1 MFSAILVV
9 MVLAQTPMGKPV
21 SAEEL
26 RALDI
31 TVFPDGKG
39 LPAGKGTAAQGAT
52 IYKAKCAE
60 CHNEKGEGRDQQYP
74 RLVGG
79 VGSLTT
85 AKPMK
90 TVGSYWPYATTV
102 WDTIYRAMPYETP
115 RTLKPDE
122 VYAVTALLLH
132 WNGVIGENDE
142 LNEKTLPKVKMPNR
156 DGFVPDARPHQKLKK
171 SK

>member
-1 MFSAILVV
+1 MFE
-9 MVLAQTPMGKPV
+9 VLLLSSLLSQAVTGRPA
-21 SAEEL
+21 SAEEI
-26 RALDI
+26 RKFDI
-31 TVFPDGKG
+31 TVFPNGKG
-39 LPAGKGTAAQGAT
+39 LPAGKGTAADGKE

-85 AKPMK
+85 PKPIK
-90 TVGSYWPYATTV
+90 TVGSYWPHATTV
-102 WDTIYRAMPYETP
+102 WDTIFRAMPYETP

-132 WNGVIGENDE
+132 WNGIITETFE
-142 LNEKTLPKVKMPNR
+142 LNEKTLPHVKMPNR
-156 DGFVPDARPHQKLKK
+156 DGFIPDARPYQKLKK
-171 SK
+171 

>member
-1 MFSAILVV
+1 MFE
-9 MVLAQTPMGKPV
+9 VLLLSSLLSQAVTGRPA
-21 SAEEL
+21 SAEEI
-26 RALDI
+26 RKFDI
-31 TVFPDGKG
+31 TVFPNGKG
-39 LPAGKGTAAQGAT
+39 LPAGKGTAADGKE

-85 AKPMK
+85 PKPIK
-90 TVGSYWPYATTV
+90 TVGSYWPHATTV
-102 WDTIYRAMPYETP
+102 WDTIFRAMPYETP

-132 WNGVIGENDE
+132 WNGIITETFE
-142 LNEKTLPKVKMPNR
+142 LNEKTLPQVKMPNR
-156 DGFVPDARPHQKLKK
+156 DGFIPDARPYQKLKK
-171 SK
+171 